1 MILPP
6 PSPSFFP
13 FLLPLPPSP
22 SPFPRPL
29 IPLSRDTNIG
39 SIYPFFL
46 LSSSL
51 SPPFLPPSRSGTI
64 GNTWLHK
71 LTDLTTLIIESSN
84 PTVGN
89 ARISGKLSDIRL
101 SEVEDGI
108 TSGCKLQVNRLFLF
122 VSVCTRREEERREK
136 EREEE
141 RREEEREA
149 KRGEH
154 VRYEK

>member
-1 MILPP
+1 
-6 PSPSFFP
+6 
-13 FLLPLPPSP
+13 
-22 SPFPRPL
+22 
-29 IPLSRDTNIG
+29 
-39 SIYPFFL
+39 
-46 LSSSL
+46 
-51 SPPFLPPSRSGTI
+51 
-64 GNTWLHK
+64 
-71 LTDLTTLIIESSN
+71 
-84 PTVGN
+84 
-89 ARISGKLSDIRL
+89 
-101 SEVEDGI
+101 VEDGI